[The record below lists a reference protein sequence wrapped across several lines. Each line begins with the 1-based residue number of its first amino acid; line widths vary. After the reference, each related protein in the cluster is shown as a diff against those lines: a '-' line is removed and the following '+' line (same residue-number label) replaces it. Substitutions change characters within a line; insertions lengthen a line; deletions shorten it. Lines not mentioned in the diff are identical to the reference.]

1 MATKDHAFRGNKF
14 VTSVQVAAKT
24 ASGNGTGVDTA
35 GYESVAM
42 VPVFGTWTDGTHTYK
57 LQDSPDNVTFT
68 DVVAAQLDGTITAVS
83 SAAGNNATQKQGYK
97 GLQRYVRAVLT
108 TAGTTTGAVSGAL
121 IVLSDPHTVPSA

>member
-1 MATKDHAFRGNKF
+1 MSTKDHAFRNCKF

-35 GYESVAM
+35 GYESVAI

-68 DVVAAQLDGTITAVS
+68 DVVAAQLDGTLASIT
-83 SAAGNNATQKQGYK
+83 SATGTNATQKQGYK
-97 GLQRYVRAVLT
+97 GVQRFVRAVLT
-108 TAGTTTGAVSGAL
+108 TSGTTTGAVSGAV
-121 IVLSDPHTVPSA
+121 IVLSDPHSTPSA